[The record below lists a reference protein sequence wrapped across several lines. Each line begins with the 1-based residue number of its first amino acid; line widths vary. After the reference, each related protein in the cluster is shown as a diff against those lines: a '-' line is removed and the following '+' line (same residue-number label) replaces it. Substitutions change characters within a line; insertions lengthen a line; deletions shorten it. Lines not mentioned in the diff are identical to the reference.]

1 MAALVVVHM
10 CKREEVRWRMLG
22 VHCVGWFVCVVGC
35 VLLWRALGT
44 SACACVCVC
53 VYVDLGGVHSRV
65 PGFSVCV

>member
-1 MAALVVVHM
+1 MVALVVVHVYERRGSLAHARRV
-10 CKREEVRWRMLG
+10 CRL
-22 VHCVGWFVCVVGC
+22 VCVCCGVC
-35 VLLWRALGT
+35 VAIAGSRT

>member
-35 VLLWRALGT
+35 VLLLRALGPLRVR
-44 SACACVCVC
+44 VCVC